1 MSAAPITE
9 TQIRLV
15 VDRFYGE
22 VRKDPLL
29 SEGFAPI
36 VDWDDHL
43 QRMRDFWSSMLL
55 ASGRYKGNPV
65 ALHLI
70 HAPRIQ
76 PEMFKRWL
84 ALWQRVTI
92 DTLPADVAAEL
103 QLKATRVA
111 TRLSGALFGSEGPN
125 FFSVRSSKPALPY
138 KSTPIFDESSIPEP
152 LLRSYELRPGTWVKL
167 TVLAGS
173 LRYHQHTRPPSS
185 AEIHSSVIVPP
196 EVPYHLEIVSPVKCQ
211 LHFYDHKP
219 DLDGSIVIERKE
231 NA

>member
-29 SEGFAPI
+29 SAGFAPI
-36 VDWDDHL
+36 TDWDDHL
-43 QRMRDFWSSMLL
+43 QRMRDFWSSLML

-70 HAPRIQ
+70 HAARIH

-84 ALWQRVTI
+84 ALWQRVTV

-103 QLKATRVA
+103 QLRASRIA
-111 TRLSGALFGSEGPN
+111 SRLSGALFGSEG
-125 FFSVRSSKPALPY
+125 SSLLSIRSSNPALPY
-138 KSTPIFDESSIPEP
+138 KSTPVFDERTIPEP
-152 LLRSYELRPGTWVKL
+152 LLRSHQLRPGTWVKL

-173 LRYHQHTRPPSS
+173 LRYHQHTWPPSS

-196 EVPYHLEIVSPVKCQ
+196 EAPHHLEIVSPVKCQ